1 MIKGNISNIEN
12 LSNLPEM
19 IINGL
24 NYIKNTNFS
33 SLKDG
38 KVFIDGENMFVNI
51 QTYMTKEDANYEAHR
66 KYADIQYI
74 ISGSE
79 KIGVTDYK
87 TCPTVIAYDEAND
100 IEFLSG
106 TGNDVVLKEGEFLI
120 LYPEDAHKPSISINE
135 STQVRKAVV
144 KVLL

>member
-38 KVFIDGENMFVNI
+38 KIFIDGENMFVNI

-87 TCPTVIAYDEAND
+87 TCSTVIAYDEAND

-106 TGNDVVLKEGEFLI
+106 TGNDVVLKEGE
-120 LYPEDAHKPSISINE
+120 
-135 STQVRKAVV
+135 
-144 KVLL
+144 

>member
-12 LSNLPEM
+12 LSNLPEV

-24 NYIKNTNFS
+24 NYIKNANFS

-38 KVFIDGENMFVNI
+38 KIFIDGENMFVNI
-51 QTYMTKEDANYEAHR
+51 QTYMTKDDANYEAHR

-87 TCPTVIAYDEAND
+87 TCSTVIAYDEAND
-100 IEFLSG
+100 IEFLSV
-106 TGNDVVLKEGEFLI
+106 TGNDVVLKEGEFVI

>member
-12 LSNLPEM
+12 LSNLPEV

-24 NYIKNTNFS
+24 NYIKNANFS

-38 KVFIDGENMFVNI
+38 KIFIDGENMFVNI
-51 QTYMTKEDANYEAHR
+51 QTYMTKDDANYEAHR

-87 TCPTVIAYDEAND
+87 TCSTVIAYDEAND
-100 IEFLSG
+100 IEFLLG
-106 TGNDVVLKEGEFLI
+106 TGNDVVLKEGEFVI

>member
-12 LSNLPEM
+12 LSNLPEV

-24 NYIKNTNFS
+24 NYIKNANFS

-38 KVFIDGENMFVNI
+38 KIFIDGENMFVNI
-51 QTYMTKEDANYEAHR
+51 QTYMTKDDANYEAHR

-79 KIGVTDYK
+79 KIGVTEAYK
-87 TCPTVIAYDEAND
+87 HSKQYFI
-100 IEFLSG
+100 
-106 TGNDVVLKEGEFLI
+106 
-120 LYPEDAHKPSISINE
+120 
-135 STQVRKAVV
+135 
-144 KVLL
+144 

>member
-12 LSNLPEM
+12 LSNLPEV

-24 NYIKNTNFS
+24 NYIKNANFS

-38 KVFIDGENMFVNI
+38 KIFIDGENMFVNI
-51 QTYMTKEDANYEAHR
+51 QTYMTKDDANYEAHR
-66 KYADIQYI
+66 KYADIQYM

-87 TCPTVIAYDEAND
+87 TCSTVIAYDEAND

-106 TGNDVVLKEGEFLI
+106 AGKDVVLKEGEFVI

>member
-1 MIKGNISNIEN
+1 
-12 LSNLPEM
+12 
-19 IINGL
+19 
-24 NYIKNTNFS
+24 
-33 SLKDG
+33 
-38 KVFIDGENMFVNI
+38 MFVNI
-51 QTYMTKEDANYEAHR
+51 QTYMTKDDANYEAHR

-87 TCPTVIAYDEAND
+87 TCSTVIAYDEAND

-106 TGNDVVLKEGEFLI
+106 TGNDVVLKEGEFVI

>member
-12 LSNLPEM
+12 LSNLPEV

-24 NYIKNTNFS
+24 NYIKNANFS

-38 KVFIDGENMFVNI
+38 KIFIDGENMFVNI
-51 QTYMTKEDANYEAHR
+51 QTYMTKDDANYEAHR

-87 TCPTVIAYDEAND
+87 TCSTVIAYYEAND

-106 TGNDVVLKEGEFLI
+106 TGNDVVLKEGEFVI